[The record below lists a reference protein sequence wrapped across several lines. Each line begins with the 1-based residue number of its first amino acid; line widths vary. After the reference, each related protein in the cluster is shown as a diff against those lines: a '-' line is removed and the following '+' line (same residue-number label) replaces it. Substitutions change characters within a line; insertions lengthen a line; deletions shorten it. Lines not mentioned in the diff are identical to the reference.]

1 MYLCV
6 FVQFAQ
12 QIETF
17 VLYSINRLVFINKLK
32 SFDVLLT
39 VYLSIFISAINQLD
53 AQNFCFTV
61 SLFHASTCFE
71 HMSSKHVEAWN
82 KLIVKQKFCA
92 SSWLI
97 TEINNKKLLYAFFW
111 VIPRRLNCICRHFG
125 TLCSIFVGRYLPMK
139 MEQTECSET
148 SVYKIQ
154 KQGIYPEESTEH
166 SEHGESLKSKII
178 KKILPF
184 LKPQILK
191 KPFKK
196 HVNVSPSRTEQ
207 TQFILSKVIC
217 LRTI

>member
-1 MYLCV
+1 
-6 FVQFAQ
+6 
-12 QIETF
+12 
-17 VLYSINRLVFINKLK
+17 
-32 SFDVLLT
+32 
-39 VYLSIFISAINQLD
+39 
-53 AQNFCFTV
+53 
-61 SLFHASTCFE
+61 
-71 HMSSKHVEAWN
+71 
-82 KLIVKQKFCA
+82 
-92 SSWLI
+92 
-97 TEINNKKLLYAFFW
+97 
-111 VIPRRLNCICRHFG
+111 
-125 TLCSIFVGRYLPMK
+125 MK